1 MRLDRSVEAAPGKD
15 WDLYSKCCEEPAQE
29 RQGGGWGCSVME
41 LAPISILGLAIF
53 VLFSVLYLL
62 LLESDAVP

>member
-1 MRLDRSVEAAPGKD
+1 M
-15 WDLYSKCCEEPAQE
+15 
-29 RQGGGWGCSVME
+29 ME